1 MNMFK
6 RILFAIY
13 AFFIA
18 IISAILL
25 ILPFSRKFLDSIVTF
40 LDENVYI
47 SFYSRVV
54 FFAIIALF
62 LLISVLFLF
71 SGFKKSKFS
80 LSVTKATE
88 LGELSI
94 SLASVES
101 IALTSLKN
109 VKGIKEIKVDA
120 SRFSDGVSI
129 LIKLIVFPEVII
141 TEMTKKIQ
149 TVVTS
154 DVETATG
161 VKVQKVVVKIDNVTN
176 YTMRSTQE

>member
-1 MNMFK
+1 MDLFK
-6 RILFAIY
+6 RILFAVY

-25 ILPFSRKFLDSIVTF
+25 ILPFSRKFLDSIVVF

-47 SFYSRVV
+47 SFYSRVF
-54 FFAIIALF
+54 FFAVIALF
-62 LLISVLFLF
+62 LLISILFLL

-109 VKGIKEIKVDA
+109 IKGIKEMKVDA
-120 SRFSDGVSI
+120 ARFSDGVSI
-129 LIKLIVFPEVII
+129 LIKLVVFPEVII

-149 TVVTS
+149 TVVKS

-161 VKVQKVVVKIDNVTN
+161 VKVQKVIVKIDNVTN